1 MENIEIVVNDVELIK
16 VIILDDKYRSLID
29 ESKMD
34 SDKYI

>member
-1 MENIEIVVNDVELIK
+1 MEIIEIVVNDVELIK
-16 VIILDDKYRSLID
+16 VILDDKYKSLKD

>member
-16 VIILDDKYRSLID
+16 VIILDDKYKSLID
-29 ESKMD
+29 ESNMD